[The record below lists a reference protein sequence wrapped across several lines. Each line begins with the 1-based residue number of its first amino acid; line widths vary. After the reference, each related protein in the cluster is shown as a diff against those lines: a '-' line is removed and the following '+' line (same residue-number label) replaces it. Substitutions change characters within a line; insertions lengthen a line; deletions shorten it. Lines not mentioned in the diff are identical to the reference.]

1 MPKERKKGREDRR
14 EGGKKEGE
22 RERGP
27 WEQAEV
33 HRQPGLTYT
42 LTWDQFKKV
51 YTLKKKKKEKRQTL
65 HICACSVASVMSDSW
80 RPYGPQSTRL
90 LCPWDSPGKNTGV
103 GCQVLLQG
111 ILLQG
116 IFPTQGSNLCLFV
129 SPALLSRFFT
139 TSATWEALPTSRRIV
154 FELQKTQC

>member
-42 LTWDQFKKV
+42 LT
-51 YTLKKKKKEKRQTL
+51 
-65 HICACSVASVMSDSW
+65 
-80 RPYGPQSTRL
+80 
-90 LCPWDSPGKNTGV
+90 
-103 GCQVLLQG
+103 
-111 ILLQG
+111 
-116 IFPTQGSNLCLFV
+116 
-129 SPALLSRFFT
+129 
-139 TSATWEALPTSRRIV
+139 
-154 FELQKTQC
+154 